1 MKHKLNEAIRTLR
14 KAGYIVEA
22 ADPKRRYGKSDVAE
36 VTKMLIDAAGIT
48 DDDDPKLKDVAYY
61 NASFRLGVIHD
72 YETLMEYGLESIE
85 NFKRRMANGVD
96 LVKIVEMDSALCNE
110 QPPHPAKWIEK
121 AQAEIEARHRKFPSS
136 DPSYRGEHGRWT
148 TD

>member
-1 MKHKLNEAIRTLR
+1 MKHTLNEAIKILR
-14 KAGYIVEA
+14 NAGYIVEA
-22 ADPKRRYGKSDVAE
+22 ADSERRYGKSDVAE

-61 NASFRLGVIHD
+61 NASFRLGVIDD
-72 YETLMEYGLESIE
+72 YETLMERGLSSIK
-85 NFKRRMANGVD
+85 NFKRRMANGLD
-96 LVKIVEMDSALCNE
+96 LTEIVEMDSALCNE
-110 QPPHPAKWIEK
+110 HPQHPAKWIEK